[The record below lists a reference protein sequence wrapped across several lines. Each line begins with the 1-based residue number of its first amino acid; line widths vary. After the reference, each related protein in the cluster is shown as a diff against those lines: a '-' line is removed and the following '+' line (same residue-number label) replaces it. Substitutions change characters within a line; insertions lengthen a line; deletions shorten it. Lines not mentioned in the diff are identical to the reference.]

1 MKELDFYVYLFS
13 DGTTAPFEI
22 NGKKIIG
29 CWFVY
34 SKC

>member
-22 NGKKIIG
+22 AEKIVVGI
-29 CWFVY
+29 WYVFN
-34 SKC
+34 K